1 MRGGRVGEG
10 GEGRGGT
17 SFQAEKEG
25 GEEKRASRRGMEGE
39 LRIWRGRKRSCRVVE
54 VEVRQAS
61 EDRERCHFACL
72 TRSRASPASRT
83 KDDRAPALP
92 FT

>member
-1 MRGGRVGEG
+1 MRGGRVGQG

-25 GEEKRASRRGMEGE
+25 GEKRASRRGMEGE

-54 VEVRQAS
+54 VEVRQA
-61 EDRERCHFACL
+61 REKTEKGATL
-72 TRSRASPASRT
+72 
-83 KDDRAPALP
+83 LV
-92 FT
+92 